1 MQALD
6 YVKNQYGEKG
16 RFNGWMRNLET
27 AVDGYSKIVSFVASS
42 DEVRISDIGISNLF
56 MEYVLATI
64 FLTNIILDVPEE
76 DL

>member
-1 MQALD
+1 
-6 YVKNQYGEKG
+6 
-16 RFNGWMRNLET
+16 MRNLET

-64 FLTNIILDVPEE
+64 FLTNIIVDVPEE